1 MTMINE
7 YLTVITRCGYCTC
20 QLLAK
25 STLIRIKLIH
35 GQYTVRLRLIYTISV
50 NESKDIPWRN
60 KHFLPEDQGL
70 FNNRTLQ
77 TVNRIIFYLVF
88 VAKTVSVLYNKV
100 YYYEKKILI

>member
-50 NESKDIPWRN
+50 YERKIYKIN
-60 KHFLPEDQGL
+60 
-70 FNNRTLQ
+70 
-77 TVNRIIFYLVF
+77 IFYQ
-88 VAKTVSVLYNKV
+88 
-100 YYYEKKILI
+100 KIKEYLITGPFKL